1 MKLSVIVAVAE
12 NHVIGREGALPW
24 HLRAD
29 LQRFK
34 RITIGHHLIM
44 GRSTYESIG
53 RLLPGRTTIILSR
66 QDGYAVEGA
75 LVASSL
81 ADACQLASQ
90 DSEAFVVG
98 GSSVYAA
105 ALPLAERL
113 YLTRV
118 LAHVD
123 GDVHL
128 PELDLQQWQL
138 LESELQEADE
148 QNDHAC
154 RFEIH
159 QRCSR

>member
-1 MKLSVIVAVAE
+1 MNRSDACC
-12 NHVIGREGALPW
+12 
-24 HLRAD
+24 RAAQPSFSAD
-29 LQRFK
+29 R
-34 RITIGHHLIM
+34 RIT
-44 GRSTYESIG
+44 
-53 RLLPGRTTIILSR
+53 P
-66 QDGYAVEGA
+66 
-75 LVASSL
+75 
-81 ADACQLASQ
+81 
-90 DSEAFVVG
+90 
-98 GSSVYAA
+98 SVSAA

-123 GDVHL
+123 GDIHL
-128 PELDLQQWQL
+128 PELDMQQWQL